1 MRPSPPLLQR
11 LPRALRV
18 LALVPFAALAP
29 LACDLRARGAS
40 PEGAPIS
47 REPLLPVAPGSPAP
61 LPLVTALSS
70 ATAPPSAPS
79 AAPSSRAA
87 ARDTAA
93 PGLPALCDPGGDTR
107 LLPPARCD
115 RRRGRT
121 SSEIPANGRYAAS
134 SFGCRFKADGTLHK
148 DPDDNCEFACKPR
161 GLCDPRWDGPTCQ
174 ANLKWFAAD
183 ADRYG
188 CGARIRVTHCESGK
202 SVVLVTLDRGPSCKS
217 VEQKYGVSILDMSRD
232 AMTYLFDGE
241 THGGVDRKAV
251 VVERVDERTP
261 LGPTGRAPA
270 SP

>member
-1 MRPSPPLLQR
+1 MRPSPPLLWHLQR
-11 LPRALRV
+11 TRT
-18 LALVPFAALAP
+18 LVPLAALSLAA
-29 LACDLRARGAS
+29 LACDLRAHGAS
-40 PEGAPIS
+40 STEGAPIS
-47 REPLLPVAPGSPAP
+47 RDPLPLAAPGAPAP
-61 LPLVTALSS
+61 LPATALSS
-70 ATAPPSAPS
+70 APTPSLT
-79 AAPSSRAA
+79 PSSTPSSPLA

-93 PGLPALCDPGGDTR
+93 PGLSSLCDPGGDTR

-148 DPDDNCEFACKPR
+148 DPDDNCEFACKHH

-188 CGARIRVTHCESGK
+188 CGARIRVTHCETGK
-202 SVVLVTLDRGPSCKS
+202 SVVLVALDRGPSCKG

-232 AMTYLFDGE
+232 AMTYLFDGQ

-261 LGPTGRAPA
+261 LGPTGRAPS